1 MSIRDPSWEDI
12 RKKAKKLTDDS
23 FASKVSS
30 LTRLTD
36 DEIKEI
42 TINAL
47 DKERLA
53 TLFGIVANGTKTN
66 EEKAQAIRD
75 IKGLAE
81 IAVQLLLKL
90 I

>member
-1 MSIRDPSWEDI
+1 MDSTWEEI
-12 RKKAKKLTDDS
+12 RKKAKKQTDDT

-42 TINAL
+42 TPNAL
-47 DKERLA
+47 DKERLT
-53 TLFGIVANGTKTN
+53 TLLGIVADSTKSN
-66 EEKAQAIRD
+66 NEKAEAIRN

-81 IAVQLLLKL
+81 IAVPLLMKL

>member
-1 MSIRDPSWEDI
+1 MDSTWEEI
-12 RKKAKKLTDDS
+12 RKKAKKQTDDT

-42 TINAL
+42 TPNAL

-53 TLFGIVANGTKTN
+53 TLLGIVADATKSN
-66 EEKAQAIRD
+66 NEKAEAIRN
-75 IKGLAE
+75 INGLAE
-81 IAVQLLLKL
+81 IAVPLLLKL
-90 I
+90 L

>member
-1 MSIRDPSWEDI
+1 MGSNWEEI
-12 RKKAKKLTDDS
+12 RKKAKKQTDKT

-42 TINAL
+42 TPNAI

-53 TLFGIVANGTKTN
+53 TLLEVVTDATKSN
-66 EEKAQAIRD
+66 NEKAEAIRN
-75 IKGLAE
+75 INGLAE
-81 IAVQLLLKL
+81 IVVPLLLKL
-90 I
+90 L